1 MLEFKIPE
9 ADHCRQLQGFLHVIL
24 PEASPS
30 YVRKLASSGHV
41 RVNGH
46 RAESSSVLCL
56 EDVITIKESSKTK
69 ALLRSVR
76 PELEILFEDT
86 WIIVFN
92 KPPGL
97 PMHRAAEVDD
107 VNLVDVGSRL
117 LNRRDG
123 DNGKLRPVNRLDR
136 GTSGAV
142 ILAKSSTA
150 AGMFGRQLKEDGLD
164 KLYLAIVDGR
174 QQGEGTITV
183 PLGGKEAETRYKTL
197 FTGSRHALVAVY
209 PITGRMHQIRLHF
222 KAIGHSICGDL
233 RYGGSILS
241 ELRGHALHS
250 FRSSIIH
257 PATGESIKVFAPLP
271 EDFLRGV
278 KSIAGDRYIPIL
290 QALSDLP

>member
-1 MLEFKIPE
+1 MLEFKVSA
-9 ADHCRQLQGFLHVIL
+9 ADHCRQLEGFLHVIL
-24 PEASPS
+24 PDASPS
-30 YVRKLASSGHV
+30 YVRKLASSVHV
-41 RVNGH
+41 RVNDH
-46 RAESSSVLCL
+46 PAESSSVLCL
-56 EDVITIKESSKTK
+56 EDVITIKESGKTK

-76 PELEILFEDT
+76 PDLEILFEDT
-86 WIIVFN
+86 WIVVFN

-123 DNGKLRPVNRLDR
+123 GNGKLRPVNRLDR

-174 QQGEGTITV
+174 LQGEGTITV

-197 FTGSRHALVAVY
+197 FNGLRHALVAVY

-222 KAIGHSICGDL
+222 KSIGHPICGDV
-233 RYGGSILS
+233 RYGGSILN

-257 PATGESIKVFAPLP
+257 PATGESVKVFAPLP
-271 EDFLRGV
+271 EDFLQVV
-278 KSIAGDRYIPIL
+278 KSIAGEEYIPIL